1 LFNPSISDQR
11 FRVDRS
17 AFEQRSGALPRRTHA
32 STIGETDLDSR
43 SHLSRFT
50 GETHQRR
57 RNTWFVAAAVP
68 AGECLVHVDSV
79 GDIDGFV
86 VTNRWSFFDR
96 DFVRLV
102 SVDSSRRRSGI
113 AGALLKAVVAG
124 ATSETVFISTNV
136 SNSAMRELRR
146 KDGWIFSGTLSGL
159 DEGDPEVVFW
169 KSKTTPQISDEQ
181 NAETRD
187 VCE

>member
-1 LFNPSISDQR
+1 LIRAATSVDLLERLTNDAGIPGFTPD
-11 FRVDRS
+11 RV
-17 AFEQRSGALPRRTHA
+17 AEL
-32 STIGETDLDSR
+32 
-43 SHLSRFT
+43 
-50 GETHQRR
+50 
-57 RNTWFVAAAVP
+57 VAAAVP